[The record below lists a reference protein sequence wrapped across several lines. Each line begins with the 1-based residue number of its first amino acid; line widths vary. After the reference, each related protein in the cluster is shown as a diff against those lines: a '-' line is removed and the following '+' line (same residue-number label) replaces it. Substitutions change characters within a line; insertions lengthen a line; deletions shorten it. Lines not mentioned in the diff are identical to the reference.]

1 MDLCPFE
8 YHIASETGDQHVCIC
23 ATPIDQLQDAGGTS
37 CTNAYMLVYVRDCM
51 YHYVMP
57 ALGPASVPVELV
69 RRFAEE
75 VEEEARRK
83 RDALQQR
90 RMMRVSS

>member
-1 MDLCPFE
+1 
-8 YHIASETGDQHVCIC
+8 
-23 ATPIDQLQDAGGTS
+23 
-37 CTNAYMLVYVRDCM
+37 MLVYVRDCM

-57 ALGPASVPVELV
+57 AWGPASVPVELV